1 MSKFSQ
7 YLGDPP
13 AIDGKSTI
21 DSIVN
26 HGHQDLVQAVA
37 FNSYGD
43 RCATGSVDG
52 KIRVF
57 NRHKDGK
64 WRVCDSWSAHGGE
77 ILELQWLPPTVY
89 PNLLASLGI
98 EGRFKLW
105 AENPSAAPGRRFGVN
120 LTGHGGHHGGANT
133 LSSRRDVGGGLSSLS
148 SGDSKPTPAFDYRN
162 PKSPIRSFSLK
173 HNDDTRHTYLALL
186 SVDGT
191 LEVLENETP
200 ENITEFSRIDQFTVC
215 PKPSR
220 GEETSFRVRFDPNQ
234 DVCYTALRAGVPTD
248 ALGLVVAAMDSVKV
262 YRTRDTVSASLG
274 VATAAK
280 EFYLAAEISPKDPVA
295 GHRGLV
301 RDVAWAPGNIR
312 GYDIVATACQ
322 DGYVRVFGLSTPAL
336 QMQAQGM
343 EGTRGWGVGEM
354 RKHQEGRREEG
365 GGGGTAAARA
375 LAGSAAQHGGGQDAN
390 LKSGIRAGLADQSRL
405 SGTAGDRLRLGG
417 QQQPGQVRHV
427 VTEVARLDSHRT
439 PVWRVGFDDDGQ
451 ILGSVGDEAITMS
464 AMSLP
469 ARTPSGGTACFE
481 PPSNNRLNASERV
494 LGSPGRRRLNIPNT
508 RILSSLESY
517 GFSTSSFLRS
527 SEESVGSRQHHRLNP
542 AAVEGALRDIYRE
555 QEAATNN
562 EVIERETQPSVAGDN
577 KSIKIT
583 KQELAK
589 PEVEHI
595 EDIGHRKTPSLNGSD
610 AKEVIADISAVNTG
624 LIISLANAALH
635 RGKSNSS
642 MLPRQRPRSTGPDN
656 TGETPFPSLDLAPCG
671 RALASSKA
679 GLLSEEAPSNLST
692 QCLPHNDR
700 KPSGP
705 YPRQQSKKQSSILR
719 LLRYILRRPI
729 KAKKWVVRKFR
740 AKRKGVSKRF
750 KTKTK
755 ARKEKKKRILELPK
769 VEQTIVA
776 PVTGE
781 EVESVIVPVTVL
793 EKPATAPVTAIQVD
807 AVKAELKQVEQIAS
821 DEHVSVAE
829 KELTI
834 KAVVEKKIG
843 SDEGSVKE
851 VEDITVEIHVVDAST
866 CVA

>member
-21 DSIVN
+21 DPIVN

-77 ILELQWLPPTVY
+77 ILELQWLPPTIY

-120 LTGHGGHHGGANT
+120 PTGHGGHGGGHGTST
-133 LSSRRDVGGGLSSLS
+133 LSSRRDVGGGLSSL

-220 GEETSFRVRFDPNQ
+220 GEEASFRVRFDPNPE
-234 DVCYTALRAGVPTD
+234 VCYTALRAGVPTD
-248 ALGLVVAAMDSVKV
+248 ALSLVVAAMDSVKV

-274 VATAAK
+274 VATAAR
-280 EFYLAAEISPKDPVA
+280 EFYLAAEISGKDPNA

-322 DGYVRVFGLSTPAL
+322 DGYVRVFGLSTPAP
-336 QMQAQGM
+336 QTQGM

-354 RKHQEGRREEG
+354 RRHQEGRREEG
-365 GGGGTAAARA
+365 GGGAAARA
-375 LAGSAAQHGGGQDAN
+375 LAGSAALGHGGGQDTH
-390 LKSGIRAGLADQSRL
+390 LKSGIRAGLADQSRM
-405 SGTAGDRLRLGG
+405 SGAAGDRMRLGG

-451 ILGSVGDEAITMS
+451 ILGSVGDEGKLMCYRQTPDGSWAKS
-464 AMSLP
+464 A
-469 ARTPSGGTACFE
+469 
-481 PPSNNRLNASERV
+481 
-494 LGSPGRRRLNIPNT
+494 
-508 RILSSLESY
+508 
-517 GFSTSSFLRS
+517 
-527 SEESVGSRQHHRLNP
+527 
-542 AAVEGALRDIYRE
+542 
-555 QEAATNN
+555 
-562 EVIERETQPSVAGDN
+562 
-577 KSIKIT
+577 
-583 KQELAK
+583 ELAMVK
-589 PEVEHI
+589 M
-595 EDIGHRKTPSLNGSD
+595 RM
-610 AKEVIADISAVNTG
+610 
-624 LIISLANAALH
+624 AA
-635 RGKSNSS
+635 
-642 MLPRQRPRSTGPDN
+642 P
-656 TGETPFPSLDLAPCG
+656 
-671 RALASSKA
+671 
-679 GLLSEEAPSNLST
+679 
-692 QCLPHNDR
+692 
-700 KPSGP
+700 
-705 YPRQQSKKQSSILR
+705 
-719 LLRYILRRPI
+719 
-729 KAKKWVVRKFR
+729 
-740 AKRKGVSKRF
+740 
-750 KTKTK
+750 
-755 ARKEKKKRILELPK
+755 
-769 VEQTIVA
+769 
-776 PVTGE
+776 
-781 EVESVIVPVTVL
+781 
-793 EKPATAPVTAIQVD
+793 
-807 AVKAELKQVEQIAS
+807 
-821 DEHVSVAE
+821 
-829 KELTI
+829 
-834 KAVVEKKIG
+834 
-843 SDEGSVKE
+843 
-851 VEDITVEIHVVDAST
+851 
-866 CVA
+866 